1 MPIQHSAVMLVG
13 VEGTAA
19 TLQTIDVVHEG
30 NVNTMQVAQC
40 VLSFDGGS
48 VATFLTERYINIT
61 SSGTTYVRLMSA
73 SEQERHIAVHRI
85 AGIGRA
91 GSAS

>member
-19 TLQTIDVVHEG
+19 TLQAIDVVHSG
-30 NVNTMQVAQC
+30 SSNTMQVSQ
-40 VLSFDGGS
+40 VVISFDGASG
-48 VATFLTERYINIT
+48 ATLLSERYFNVLE
-61 SSGTTYVRLMSA
+61 SGANVRLMSA
-73 SEQERHIAVHRI
+73 TERHIAVHRI